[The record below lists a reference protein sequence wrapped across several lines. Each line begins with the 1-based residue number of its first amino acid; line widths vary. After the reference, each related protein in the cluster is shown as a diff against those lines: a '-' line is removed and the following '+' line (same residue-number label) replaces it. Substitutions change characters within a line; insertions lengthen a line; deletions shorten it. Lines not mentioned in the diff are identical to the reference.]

1 MTYPVFPQVG
11 PNNVH
16 VALSLVEYKPELQK
30 AMEFVF
36 GTTFVCNNMDNA
48 KKVAF
53 DKRIMT
59 RTVTLGGDVFDPQGT
74 LSGGKFYIILFSYFC
89 MVNRIESFFVLIG
102 NSRVGMT

>member
-1 MTYPVFPQVG
+1 MFERKGVLYYDISVVFPQVG
-11 PNNVH
+11 PDNVH

-36 GTTFVCNNMDNA
+36 GTTFVCDNMDNA

-59 RTVTLGGDVFDPQGT
+59 RTVTLGGEIFDR
-74 LSGGKFYIILFSYFC
+74 S
-89 MVNRIESFFVLIG
+89 LIG
-102 NSRVGMT
+102 WWYSEFLYSNNSSILLLY